1 MENSHAFAKSKCSEG
16 KNSLHGQ
23 HRRPSPQA
31 CIRRLKK
38 RGINQALGRS
48 RGGLGTKLHL
58 LVDEA
63 ERLVHLSL
71 SPGQTSDHVHAPA
84 LIEQAASGKELEI
97 LCGDK
102 GYDSEKLRMKI
113 RESGMR
119 PVIPKRGK
127 SLQSPDFCH
136 EIYKQ
141 RNMIESFIGKLKEN
155 RRMATRYD
163 KTASHYEAF
172 IHLAAIKNWLRKI
185 C

>member
-1 MENSHAFAKSKCSEG
+1 M
-16 KNSLHGQ
+16 
-23 HRRPSPQA
+23 
-31 CIRRLKK
+31 
-38 RGINQALGRS
+38 
-48 RGGLGTKLHL
+48 
-58 LVDEA
+58 DEA

-127 SLQSPDFCH
+127 ACSPPIFA
-136 EIYKQ
+136 
-141 RNMIESFIGKLKEN
+141 M
-155 RRMATRYD
+155 RY
-163 KTASHYEAF
+163 TSNET
-172 IHLAAIKNWLRKI
+172 
-185 C
+185 